1 MVPFGIIY
9 IINWIVFFII
19 IFSLVCRPSV
29 QVEVGKKG
37 KLRKVKENFM
47 IALGLS
53 ILFGLGWSIGLLA
66 SSDLPNAVRQPAEW
80 IFTILTA
87 FLGLYLF
94 LLYVIRSQ
102 EARKAWKRW
111 LLCRCK
117 SMQRA
122 APSSLLRTFSAT
134 LGSWRSTLKA
144 DRGSRSGQS
153 VSDKQS
159 TLKSTLH
166 SSNSTTFNVS
176 PVGKATLPLSAIEST
191 EEEVTGKND
200 RSVCYVNDA
209 SQPSTFDVHALQQ
222 CPVEEEE
229 VFYYFY

>member
-1 MVPFGIIY
+1 MGEY
-9 IINWIVFFII
+9 
-19 IFSLVCRPSV
+19 LVLVLCTSTLHSSNSTTFNVGP
-29 QVEVGKKG
+29 VGKATLPLSAMESTEEEVTG
-37 KLRKVKENFM
+37 KNDRSVC
-47 IALGLS
+47 
-53 ILFGLGWSIGLLA
+53 
-66 SSDLPNAVRQPAEW
+66 
-80 IFTILTA
+80 
-87 FLGLYLF
+87 
-94 LLYVIRSQ
+94 YVMS
-102 EARKAWKRW
+102 EACKAWKRW

-117 SMQRA
+117 SMQRVT
-122 APSSLLRTFSAT
+122 PSSLLRTFSAT

-159 TLKSTLH
+159 TLKSTLQLH
-166 SSNSTTFNVS
+166 SSNSTTFNVG
-176 PVGKATLPLSAIEST
+176 PVGKATLPLSAMEST

-209 SQPSTFDVHALQQ
+209 SQPSTFNVHALQQ